1 MVLLELQNPGPASPV
16 GGQPVIDTDMTG
28 DQGVLQ
34 YTRALLYHVPKGTK
48 KYVLRAAWREMF
60 PCIEPPGTLAIAV
73 GSLLALLVS
82 MTEHGGE
89 GRDVDAI
96 QSFLAII
103 DAKFCCASRL
113 VTDDDGDEDD
123 ETRVIDVVRI
133 LRGDAEDGA
142 AHRANEYNAEYTH
155 DDDDDDLDVAA
166 DDDAVADGDGGEAD
180 AGY

>member
-1 MVLLELQNPGPASPV
+1 
-16 GGQPVIDTDMTG
+16 MTG

-89 GRDVDAI
+89 GRDVDAV

-103 DAKFCCASRL
+103 DAKFCCAPQPRRRSR
-113 VTDDDGDEDD
+113 VHQPHPRESYISKFWMG
-123 ETRVIDVVRI
+123 RP
-133 LRGDAEDGA
+133 EDGKLSMG
-142 AHRANEYNAEYTH
+142 RI
-155 DDDDDDLDVAA
+155 
-166 DDDAVADGDGGEAD
+166 
-180 AGY
+180 